1 MTITTFCDSVISYQ
15 PI

>member
-1 MTITTFCDSVISYQ
+1 MSLESFYEVISYQ